1 MKEWMKIPL
10 WIIFGLA
17 IGAIIL
23 IVSSPPRGKP
33 ITLIPAP
40 TISLVVQVD
49 GQVVHPGIYSLPPG
63 SRVSDA
69 VAAAGGFLVDD
80 ELPSTN
86 MARPLKDGE
95 RLNFSESSSPASVI
109 NAEVSPLQINLNTAT
124 LEELESLP
132 GIGIAKAEAIIQY
145 RVDYGSFV
153 TIEELKNIPGI
164 SANLFNQIMNQVT
177 VE

>member
-23 IVSSPPRGKP
+23 IVTSPPRGKP
-33 ITLIPAP
+33 ITLTPAP
-40 TISLVVQVD
+40 TVALVVQVD
-49 GQVVHPGIYSLPPG
+49 GQVAHPGIYSLPPG

-69 VAAAGGFLVDD
+69 VAAAGGFLADG
-80 ELPSTN
+80 ELPSFN
-86 MARPLKDGE
+86 LARPLKDGE
-95 RLNFSESSSPASVI
+95 RLNFSESSTPASVI
-109 NAEVSPLQINLNTAT
+109 NADASPLLINLNTAT
-124 LEELESLP
+124 LAELESLP
-132 GIGIAKAEAIIQY
+132 GIGKAKAEAIIQY
-145 RVDYGSFV
+145 KVDNGNFV

-164 SANLFNQIMNQVT
+164 SVNLFNQIMNQVT